1 MIKHKY
7 QINHVIEQY
16 NNIQNNILVLNPE
29 YKYILENS
37 MKITV
42 TDQLGQ
48 IKFIIHDIDGTL
60 WEMKQSNG
68 ALSKFRRQ
76 GTIDYNTH
84 TITFVAS
91 IFYSN
96 YQLTIEYDY
105 YIYDLFETTSIQLYN
120 DITFL
125 TDYLNLSYQLLDNPK
140 ELEQAY
146 EFIKRQ
152 LFPKFMNDLDLDEE
166 NSIYEELL
174 EILSIF
180 FYYYNDL
187 IDNIPSI
194 YEMDMPQYFDIRTFY
209 RKLKDY
215 DILDEYLKTFENNI
229 QTYQIVSNKLINN
242 IIKEFVNKGN
252 IESFQELVDVIFS
265 YYRFSTNYVILQ
277 FNELNGIT
285 QYVDYE
291 YQQYFRDLNELNT
304 LKNQIRSYLYIQ
316 YKPQIDNMVNDKIKE
331 LYKTH
336 SVSYINAIKDR
347 LKVKYQDLIIN
358 QLLQRTIVI
367 LYNTTQ
373 DRIYSR
379 GQIEGSNITPNQL
392 IINFLDKLFIPFN
405 VNLVYLGIQMLP
417 VGQTDENIGTEMYPV
432 NDQIQFHS
440 MTDKREKKYGSIFL
454 GNKVDQISTT

>member
-1 MIKHKY
+1 
-7 QINHVIEQY
+7 
-16 NNIQNNILVLNPE
+16 
-29 YKYILENS
+29 

-215 DILDEYLKTFENNI
+215 DILDDYLKTFENNI

-277 FNELNGIT
+277 FNELNGII

-304 LKNQIRSYLYIQ
+304 LKIRFGHIYIF
-316 YKPQIDNMVNDKIKE
+316 N
-331 LYKTH
+331 
-336 SVSYINAIKDR
+336 INHK
-347 LKVKYQDLIIN
+347 LIIW
-358 QLLQRTIVI
+358 
-367 LYNTTQ
+367 
-373 DRIYSR
+373 
-379 GQIEGSNITPNQL
+379 
-392 IINFLDKLFIPFN
+392 
-405 VNLVYLGIQMLP
+405 
-417 VGQTDENIGTEMYPV
+417 
-432 NDQIQFHS
+432 
-440 MTDKREKKYGSIFL
+440 
-454 GNKVDQISTT
+454 